1 LAPPPSPSPVSRLS
15 VASTSTNNIEHGAIN
30 ASQEQNK
37 KKKKK
42 KKIED
47 LGDQGVPQGKR
58 SNKRPVIVHN
68 GLDEYYRSRVDAPV
82 IRYNNT
88 NTDNNNNNSNN
99 AGNDDRQTSQAN
111 SDGSQNDPIFVE

>member
-30 ASQEQNK
+30 ASQEQN
-37 KKKKK
+37 KKK

-88 NTDNNNNNSNN
+88 NTDNNNNNICFIIFESNIPAKN
-99 AGNDDRQTSQAN
+99 
-111 SDGSQNDPIFVE
+111 